1 MAETCRSLY
10 WLISEDKIGRD
21 IMWLDDDHDLTI
33 KFKWGLKNAFELPL
47 LERVNMP
54 KENYGCTKL
63 EEQSRYYGET
73 IINGNGI
80 FFKIKSSIETYIPE
94 ESISLAQK
102 MAEELMINHQSRRDQ
117 RSLLLECLS
126 YMNHDSVKR
135 IELPGYILKIFDC
148 LRDSNI
154 WVRDIFGGFPN
165 LNEVVFWLQYH
176 NRRHCGYSED
186 RNIMKRIIESLAEK
200 ENGTIIFSYMRS
212 NKNTLCKSNT

>member
-47 LERVNMP
+47 LERVNMS

-63 EEQSRYYGET
+63 EEQSRYYGKT
-73 IINGNGI
+73 IINENQI

-102 MAEELMINHQSRRDQ
+102 MAEELMINHQ
-117 RSLLLECLS
+117 
-126 YMNHDSVKR
+126 
-135 IELPGYILKIFDC
+135 
-148 LRDSNI
+148 
-154 WVRDIFGGFPN
+154 
-165 LNEVVFWLQYH
+165 
-176 NRRHCGYSED
+176 
-186 RNIMKRIIESLAEK
+186 
-200 ENGTIIFSYMRS
+200 
-212 NKNTLCKSNT
+212 